1 LRVRAGAARV
11 SARRQ
16 EPLFVF
22 AITSAP
28 EALRAVLVC
37 AQWGGIH
44 RKRADKAKT
53 NRKTNDK
60 GLLRFVSFTKCPC
73 ELLFMSAHLSRTCS
87 SLPPTN
93 HLLGVIP
100 SRIWDGIPASP
111 ITIS

>member
-1 LRVRAGAARV
+1 M
-11 SARRQ
+11 
-16 EPLFVF
+16 F

-60 GLLRFVSFTKCPC
+60 GLLRFVSFTDCLEPA
-73 ELLFMSAHLSRTCS
+73 LRFVSSHFSVIYRASFPLFPMPLPSYSAGGRPL
-87 SLPPTN
+87 SLP
-93 HLLGVIP
+93 HIFRALLCLLPG
-100 SRIWDGIPASP
+100 AFL
-111 ITIS
+111 

>member
-1 LRVRAGAARV
+1 MRVRAGAARV

-100 SRIWDGIPASP
+100 SRIWVGIPASP
-111 ITIS
+111 STIS